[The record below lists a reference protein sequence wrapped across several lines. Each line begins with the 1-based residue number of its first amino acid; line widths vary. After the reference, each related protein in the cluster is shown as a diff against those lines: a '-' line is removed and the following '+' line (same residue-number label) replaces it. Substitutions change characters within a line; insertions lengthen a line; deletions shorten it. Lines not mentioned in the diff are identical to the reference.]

1 MPNDLIIVGSI
12 VAVVWLVILVLR
24 VPAFVAFFSLLVG
37 QVLAGQIR
45 LNFKYSDAVLIVAPM
60 LVTMFLLRH
69 RVPKSK
75 LMMEFL
81 PGLCVAVATV
91 SFVYP
96 VVYAVQ
102 QAVNQVSNYQFAKY
116 RPWVLVATSV
126 IVLVFA
132 LINYPKN
139 HDESKKHH

>member
-1 MPNDLIIVGSI
+1 MPNDLIIVGS
-12 VAVVWLVILVLR
+12 VLAVIWIGILILR

-45 LNFKYSDAVLIVAPM
+45 LNFRYSDAVLIVAPM

-81 PGLCVAVATV
+81 PSLCVSVATI

-96 VVYAVQ
+96 VVYVLQ
-102 QAVNQVSNYQFAKY
+102 QSVNQVSSYQFTKY
-116 RPWVLVATSV
+116 RPWVLVVTSV
-126 IVLVFA
+126 IVLIFA
-132 LINYPKN
+132 LLNYPKN
-139 HDESKKHH
+139 HEEHKKHH